1 MKKRLYFLLKYL
13 LNKKHIIV
21 GIIFAFILFGCFFEK
36 SPKIGIVNMTQVYEK
51 AIVFKAIHEQQIAF
65 EEEWKKEALAQKELL
80 EKEDKVLSKKKARLK
95 KAKFEKEVKALKE
108 RILDFQNQQMA
119 KLDLIRHQTA
129 QIQRQVSE
137 TMKPLIAQVAKS
149 KDFVFVLSSS
159 EVLYHNNTVDI
170 TDDVIQVLDEA
181 YKAGNLP
188 KIQISFEE
196 GV

>member
-1 MKKRLYFLLKYL
+1 MQ
-13 LNKKHIIV
+13 H
-21 GIIFAFILFGCFFEK
+21 
-36 SPKIGIVNMTQVYEK
+36 EK
-51 AIVFKAIHEQQIAF
+51 AAVFKAIHEQQIAF
-65 EEEWKKEALAQKELL
+65 EDEWKKEALAQKELL
-80 EKEDKVLSKKKARLK
+80 EKEDSVLSKKKARLK
-95 KAKFEKEVKALKE
+95 RAKFEKEVKALKE

-159 EVLYHNNTVDI
+159 EVLYNNDTVDI
-170 TDDVIQVLDEA
+170 TADVIHLLDEV
-181 YKAGNLP
+181 YKAGKLP
-188 KIQISFEE
+188 KIQISLQE

>member
-1 MKKRLYFLLKYL
+1 MKKRLHFLLKYL

-21 GIIFAFILFGCFFEK
+21 GVIFALIFWGCFFEK
-36 SPKIGIVNMTQVYEK
+36 SPKIGIVNMTQVYEN
-51 AIVFKAIHEQQIAF
+51 AIVFRAIHEQQIAF
-65 EEEWKKEALAQKELL
+65 EEEWKTEALAQKELL
-80 EKEDKVLSKKKARLK
+80 EKEDKALSKKKARLK

-119 KLDLIRHQTA
+119 KLDWIRYQSA
-129 QIQRQVSE
+129 QVQQEVVA
-137 TMKPLIAQVAKS
+137 TLKPLIAQIAQNS
-149 KDFVFVLSSS
+149 DLLFVLSSS

>member
-65 EEEWKKEALAQKELL
+65 EDKWKKEALAQKELL

>member
-1 MKKRLYFLLKYL
+1 MKKKWHFLLKDL
-13 LNKKHIIV
+13 FDKKHIIV
-21 GIIFAFILFGCFFEK
+21 GIIFAFILFGCLFEK
-36 SPKIGIVNMTQVYEK
+36 SPQIGIVNVTQVYEK
-51 AIVFKAIHEQQIAF
+51 AAVFKAIHEQQIAF
-65 EEEWKKEALAQKELL
+65 EDEWKKEALAQKELL
-80 EKEDKVLSKKKARLK
+80 EKEDSVLSKKKARLK
-95 KAKFEKEVKALKE
+95 RAKFEKEVKALKE

-159 EVLYHNNTVDI
+159 EVLYNNDTVDI
-170 TDDVIQVLDEA
+170 TADVIHLLDEV
-181 YKAGNLP
+181 YKAGKLP
-188 KIQISFEE
+188 KIQISLQE

>member
-1 MKKRLYFLLKYL
+1 M
-13 LNKKHIIV
+13 
-21 GIIFAFILFGCFFEK
+21 
-36 SPKIGIVNMTQVYEK
+36 
-51 AIVFKAIHEQQIAF
+51 
-65 EEEWKKEALAQKELL
+65 
-80 EKEDKVLSKKKARLK
+80 
-95 KAKFEKEVKALKE
+95 
-108 RILDFQNQQMA
+108 
-119 KLDLIRHQTA
+119 IRHQTA